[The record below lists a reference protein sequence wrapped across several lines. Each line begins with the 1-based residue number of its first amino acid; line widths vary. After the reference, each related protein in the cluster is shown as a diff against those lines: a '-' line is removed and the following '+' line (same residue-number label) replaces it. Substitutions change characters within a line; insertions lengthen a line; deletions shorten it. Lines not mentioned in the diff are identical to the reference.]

1 MWGIRQGTGPSL
13 STAREGTG
21 YFSDQIERVTGETLR
36 DEIGDEHKH
45 KRESNKYLHI
55 KERNSSHLIFTNKE
69 IWPQH

>member
-45 KRESNKYLHI
+45 KEREHMLEQQIPI
-55 KERNSSHLIFTNKE
+55 KEGNSSHLHK
-69 IWPQH
+69 